1 MLNRVLDGME
11 GKLTNVKWAAIGK
24 CAVDTAL
31 LDISDLLARGAL
43 RLSEAGN

>member
-1 MLNRVLDGME
+1 MLNGME
-11 GKLTNVKWAAIGK
+11 GKLTNAKWAAVGK
-24 CAVDTAL
+24 CSVDTAL